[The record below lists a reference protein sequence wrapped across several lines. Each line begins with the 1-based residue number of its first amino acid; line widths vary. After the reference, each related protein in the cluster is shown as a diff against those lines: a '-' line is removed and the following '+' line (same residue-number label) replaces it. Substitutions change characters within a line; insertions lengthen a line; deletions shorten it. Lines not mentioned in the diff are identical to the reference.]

1 VTVIKPSFVIK
12 GALTFVL
19 PRWAFSRSSGGS
31 GSARYCYSVFM
42 RHLVRLNQETGFT
55 VPGTV
60 AELGPGDSLGLGLCA
75 LLTGAERYVGLD
87 VVRFAD
93 LSGNVQVLDELVS
106 LFQARTPI
114 PDDQEFPRVRPKLDD
129 YAFPSDILDDA
140 TLARTLGAE
149 RIQALRVKL
158 LGGGGD
164 MITYVA
170 PWYASDQIQAAG
182 VDWIFSQAVLEHVDD
197 LDGAYRAFAAWLKPE
212 GVMSHQIDFKC
223 HNMAK
228 SWNGHWACSDWLWRV
243 VRGRR
248 PYLLNREPVTTHQAL
263 LERHG
268 FDVLS
273 IDRALRDDGHGVA
286 VLPARFQGLSN
297 EDIATAG
304 AFVIVRQA
312 GAEHA

>member
-1 VTVIKPSFVIK
+1 MITIKPSFVIK

-75 LLTGAERYVGLD
+75 LLSGAERYVGLD

-93 LSGNVQVLDELVS
+93 LSGNVQILDELVS

-129 YAFPSDILDDA
+129 YAFPSGILDDA

-158 LGGGGD
+158 LGGAGD

-170 PWYASDQIQAAG
+170 PWYAGDQIQAAG
-182 VDWIFSQAVLEHVDD
+182 VDWIFSQAVLEHVDE
-197 LDGAYRAFAAWLKPE
+197 LDGAYQAFSAWLKPE

-223 HNMAK
+223 HNMANT
-228 SWNGHWACSDWLWRV
+228 WNGHWACSDWLWRI

-248 PYLLNREPVTTHQAL
+248 PYLLNREPVTTHQDL
-263 LERHG
+263 LARHG
-268 FDVLS
+268 FEVVA
-273 IDRALRDDGHGVA
+273 IDRAIREDGHGA
-286 VLPARFQGLSN
+286 AALPARFQALSN
-297 EDIATAG
+297 EDLATAG
-304 AFVIVRQA
+304 AFIIVHKVST
-312 GAEHA
+312 EHA

>member
-1 VTVIKPSFVIK
+1 MIIIKPSFVIK

-55 VPGTV
+55 VPNTV

-75 LLTGAERYVGLD
+75 LLAGAERYVGLD

-93 LSGNVQVLDELVS
+93 LSGNVQILDELVA

-114 PDDQEFPRVRPKLDD
+114 PDDEEFPRVRPKLDD

-140 TLARTLGAE
+140 TLARTLGAK
-149 RIQALRVKL
+149 RIQAVRDKL
-158 LGGGGD
+158 HGGTGD
-164 MITYVA
+164 MITY
-170 PWYASDQIQAAG
+170 
-182 VDWIFSQAVLEHVDD
+182 VDWIFSQAVLEHVDQ
-197 LDGAYRAFAAWLKPE
+197 LDGAYQAFAAWLKPE

-223 HNMAK
+223 HNMANT
-228 SWNGHWACSDWLWRV
+228 WNGHWACSDLLWRI

-248 PYLLNREPVTTHQAL
+248 PYLLNREPVTTHQDL
-263 LERHG
+263 LVHHG
-268 FDVLS
+268 FNVLA
-273 IDRALRDDGHGVA
+273 IDRALRSDGHGA
-286 VLPARFQGLSN
+286 ATLPARFSSLSN
-297 EDIATAG
+297 EDLATAG
-304 AFVIVRQA
+304 AFVIVRKA
-312 GAEHA
+312 SSKHA